1 MKNNK
6 NVKFLIILC
15 ILTIVCFAVILIIF
29 EKIEM
34 NKYQKIV
41 NYKTAK
47 ILDEIKK
54 QYPEA
59 EEEEIIKILNNQDK
73 KIDKNLLKEY
83 GIYDNDIA
91 IKQLKNNEKE
101 IIIGTTII
109 VILTG
114 ITLIF
119 LFEIYRRNRKKQID
133 MLTQYV
139 EKVSQKQYILD
150 IDECSEDELNKLK
163 NELYKI
169 TVMLKEEAENSKKQK
184 EALADSVSDISHQLK
199 TPLTS
204 ILIMLDNLS
213 QSNNMD
219 EITREK
225 FINEIARQIE
235 SMNWLVISLLKL
247 SKLDAGVIEFQNE
260 KINIKEM
267 IKEIISNLEII
278 SEIKNVKIKISSNK
292 EAYFIGDY
300 NWNKEAIQ
308 NIVKN
313 AIEHTKE
320 NTEIDVNIEEN
331 DVYTSISITDNGEG
345 ISNEDLKHIFDRFY
359 KSKNSAEN
367 SFGIGLSLSKS
378 IIEKQNGYIQVE
390 TEQGKGTTFIIKY
403 VKV

>member
-15 ILTIVCFAVILIIF
+15 ILTIVCFAVISIIF

-91 IKQLKNNEKE
+91 IEQLKNNEKE

-119 LFEIYRRNRKKQID
+119 LFEIYRKNRKKQID

-292 EAYFIGDY
+292 ETYFIGDY

-308 NIVKN
+308 NIIKN

-320 NTEIDVNIEEN
+320 NTEVDINIEEN
-331 DVYTSISITDNGEG
+331 DVYTSISIADNGEG

>member
-1 MKNNK
+1 MKYNK

-15 ILTIVCFAVILIIF
+15 ILTIVGFAVISIIF

-119 LFEIYRRNRKKQID
+119 LFEIYRKNRKKQID

-139 EKVSQKQYILD
+139 EKISQKQYILD

-169 TVMLKEEAENSKKQK
+169 TVMLKEEAEKSKKQK

-320 NTEIDVNIEEN
+320 NTEIDINIEEN

-390 TEQGKGTTFIIKY
+390 TEHGKGTTFIIKY

>member
-15 ILTIVCFAVILIIF
+15 ILTIVGFAVISIIF

-119 LFEIYRRNRKKQID
+119 LFEIYRKNRKKQID

-308 NIVKN
+308 NIIKN

-390 TEQGKGTTFIIKY
+390 TEKGKGTTFIIKY

>member
-15 ILTIVCFAVILIIF
+15 ILTIVCFAVISIIF

-54 QYPEA
+54 QYPEV

-91 IKQLKNNEKE
+91 IEQLKNNEKE

-247 SKLDAGVIEFQNE
+247 SRLDAGVIEFQNE

-267 IKEIISNLEII
+267 IKEIISNLKII
-278 SEIKNVKIKISSNK
+278 SEIKNIKIKISSNK
-292 EAYFIGDY
+292 ETYFIGDY

-308 NIVKN
+308 NIIKN

-320 NTEIDVNIEEN
+320 NTEVDINIEEN
-331 DVYTSISITDNGEG
+331 DVYTSISIADNGEG

-367 SFGIGLSLSKS
+367 SFGIGLLLSKS

>member
-15 ILTIVCFAVILIIF
+15 ILTIVGFAVISIIF

-91 IKQLKNNEKE
+91 IEQLKNNEKE

-119 LFEIYRRNRKKQID
+119 LFEIYRKNRKKQID

-278 SEIKNVKIKISSNK
+278 SEIKNVKIKILSNK

-345 ISNEDLKHIFDRFY
+345 ISKEDLKHIFDRFY

>member
-15 ILTIVCFAVILIIF
+15 ILIIVGFAVISIIF

-91 IKQLKNNEKE
+91 IEQLKNNEKE

-119 LFEIYRRNRKKQID
+119 LFEIYRKNRKKQID

-292 EAYFIGDY
+292 ETYFIGDY

>member
-15 ILTIVCFAVILIIF
+15 ILTIVGFAVISIIF

-59 EEEEIIKILNNQDK
+59 EEEEILNNQDK

-91 IKQLKNNEKE
+91 IEQLKNNEKE

-119 LFEIYRRNRKKQID
+119 LFEIYRKNRKKQID

-278 SEIKNVKIKISSNK
+278 SEIKNEKIKISSNK